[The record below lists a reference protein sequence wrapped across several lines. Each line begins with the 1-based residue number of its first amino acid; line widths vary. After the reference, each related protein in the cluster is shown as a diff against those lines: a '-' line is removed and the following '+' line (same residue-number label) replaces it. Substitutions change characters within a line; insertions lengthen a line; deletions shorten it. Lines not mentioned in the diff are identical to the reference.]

1 MVGFNVW
8 RTMYIATTMATTT
21 TILYYFL
28 VTLLAGRQA
37 GWLAGWLAGVSDP
50 LLAGAGIV
58 NSLRNGVV

>member
-8 RTMYIATTMATTT
+8 RTMYIATTTMTT

-28 VTLLAGRQA
+28 ATLLAGRQA
-37 GWLAGWLAGVSDP
+37 GWLVGWLAGVSDP